1 MRAVVRKSDV
11 MSVFA
16 NRYCEHEPEKPHML
30 APSRVMMTPRAN
42 ALMNLTPLCLAWAN
56 VQQSSVVR
64 VFPSARRGILGQE
77 LAKRRRLSTQGEI
90 IMIQAPSIANS
101 TREERAAYVD
111 SKYHCIS
118 DCDMCGLC
126 KVFRGADAEHA
137 YDDYITGKR
146 SYMDVS
152 ADYKQ

>member
-1 MRAVVRKSDV
+1 MI
-11 MSVFA
+11 MFT
-16 NRYCEHEPEKPHML
+16 
-30 APSRVMMTPRAN
+30 APDIAD
-42 ALMNLTPLCLAWAN
+42 
-56 VQQSSVVR
+56 
-64 VFPSARRGILGQE
+64 
-77 LAKRRRLSTQGEI
+77 STV
-90 IMIQAPSIANS
+90 
-101 TREERAAYVD
+101 EERRAYIKA
-111 SKYHCIS
+111 KYPCIS